1 MNHSPA
7 QSGTGKVYLVGAG
20 PGDPG
25 LITLK
30 GLELLKQADVVI
42 YDRLASDVL
51 LKQVKPGS
59 ELIYA
64 GKSPDKHTLTQSSIN
79 ELLALKAAEGKM
91 VVRLKGGDPFV
102 LGRGAEEA
110 EHLVSRG
117 IPFEIVP
124 GITAAIAVPAYAGI
138 PVTHRS
144 YASSFAVITGHEDP
158 GKEDSSIHWEK
169 LATAIDTLVFL
180 MAVGNMASIA
190 SQLIRAGRSP
200 DTPVAVIQNGTH
212 PQQKSV
218 TCRLD
223 EVASLIQAGSII
235 PPAVMV
241 VGDVVRCRAK
251 LAWFDNQP
259 LFGKRILVT
268 RARQQAGKLSQLL
281 IQRGAIAIELPTIAI
296 KPVADNTAMDQAL
309 LHLSDCQWLVF
320 TSVNG
325 VEAFRERLN
334 ALGMDSRQLAGLK
347 IGAIG
352 PATAEALKA
361 LGFTADYIPAEFTG
375 RGFVAG
381 LKPEDIRQQRF
392 LLIRS
397 DIADAELPEGILKL
411 GGEVSSISAYTT
423 SPDKEAIAS
432 IQTLLAKEEIDV
444 ITFSSSSTVTSL
456 VAPLQTREQILPDDI
471 VIACIGPKT
480 AQTARAAG
488 LKVAIEARE
497 CTIPGLVK
505 ELEHYFTKERN

>member
-1 MNHSPA
+1 
-7 QSGTGKVYLVGAG
+7 
-20 PGDPG
+20 
-25 LITLK
+25 
-30 GLELLKQADVVI
+30 
-42 YDRLASDVL
+42 
-51 LKQVKPGS
+51 
-59 ELIYA
+59 
-64 GKSPDKHTLTQSSIN
+64 
-79 ELLALKAAEGKM
+79 
-91 VVRLKGGDPFV
+91 
-102 LGRGAEEA
+102 
-110 EHLVSRG
+110 
-117 IPFEIVP
+117 
-124 GITAAIAVPAYAGI
+124 
-138 PVTHRS
+138 
-144 YASSFAVITGHEDP
+144 
-158 GKEDSSIHWEK
+158 
-169 LATAIDTLVFL
+169 

-190 SQLIRAGRSP
+190 SKLIRAGRSS

-223 EVASLIQAGSII
+223 EVASLIQADSII

-361 LGFTADYIPAEFTG
+361 LGITADYIPAEFTG
-375 RGFVAG
+375 R
-381 LKPEDIRQQRF
+381 
-392 LLIRS
+392 
-397 DIADAELPEGILKL
+397 
-411 GGEVSSISAYTT
+411 VS
-423 SPDKEAIAS
+423 
-432 IQTLLAKEEIDV
+432 
-444 ITFSSSSTVTSL
+444 
-456 VAPLQTREQILPDDI
+456 
-471 VIACIGPKT
+471 
-480 AQTARAAG
+480 
-488 LKVAIEARE
+488 
-497 CTIPGLVK
+497 
-505 ELEHYFTKERN
+505 